1 MTYKECDNAYNKWER
16 LMSGQIFIDNI
27 WEDIIDIEEDA
38 HRGWICKTSKE
49 IIELSDI
56 EVCHIQFPRLD

>member
-1 MTYKECDNAYNKWER
+1 MTYKECENAYNKWER

-38 HRGWICKTSKE
+38 HRSWVCKTSKG

-56 EVCHIQFPRLD
+56 EVCHIQFPRLN